1 MSEIVMIEGKHL
13 YEHPD
18 NPRKTLG
25 DLTELTNSISK
36 VGILQNLTVVPGHWR
51 SKDQFVKDAM
61 AEGMTKSDATS
72 AYSREQA
79 WEPIG
84 YTVII
89 GHRRRAAGLAAGIT
103 EFPCIISDMDERQ
116 QFLTMLEENMQ
127 RADLTIQEQAQGFQ
141 MMFDWGASIKDI
153 AEKSGFSEQTVK
165 HRLEIAKLDPKKIQK
180 VAEELQLTINDYV
193 SLEKIKDIKRRER
206 VLENARNRNDLKF
219 AIEREMRGE
228 IIDKAWAELEPLLTA
243 LNIKAGPKNK
253 YLRWNSEYIK
263 LREIDLEKKIP
274 KTLTLKDVSEG
285 DKLVYEKEYSTVY
298 ILKHDPDKRKE
309 EAAVEE
315 KKRLE
320 KEKIKKQ
327 IDEKVAQ
334 MCRELKEMISSVYE
348 GKLTSSKSE
357 DITMNLLWQL
367 WSRHLNEPLY
377 WSNIYEL
384 SGNSSYALTDQEK
397 REVRGNVIALP
408 LSAQFLVV
416 LRAGFYPNRV
426 CPVDYKGDYMQERGE
441 ALEFIV
447 KTFNRL
453 YGFSWSEDEFGKIAD
468 GTHELYRKLKAMY
481 E

>member
-1 MSEIVMIEGKHL
+1 MNEIVMIKGTQL

-18 NPRKTLG
+18 NPRKALG
-25 DLTELTNSISK
+25 DLSELTNSISK

-51 SKDQFVKDAM
+51 SKDQFIKDAM

-103 EFPCIISDMDERQ
+103 EFPCIIADMDERQ

-165 HRLEIAKLDPKKIQK
+165 HRLEIAKLDTKKLQK
-180 VAEELQLTINDYV
+180 AAEELQLTINDYV

-228 IIDKAWAELEPLLTA
+228 MIDKAWAELEPLLTA
-243 LNIKAGPKNK
+243 LNVKAGPKNK

-309 EAAVEE
+309 EAAAEE

-367 WSRHLNEPLY
+367 WSRHLNESLY

-384 SGNSSYALTDQEK
+384 SGKSSYALSDQEK
-397 REVRGNVIALP
+397 SEVQGKVIALP

-453 YGFSWSEDEFGKIAD
+453 YGFSWSEDEFSQIAD

>member
-1 MSEIVMIEGKHL
+1 MNEIVMINGTQL

-18 NPRKTLG
+18 NPRKALG
-25 DLTELTNSISK
+25 DLSELTNSISK

-51 SKDQFVKDAM
+51 SKDQFIKDAM

-103 EFPCIISDMDERQ
+103 EFPCIIADMDERQ

-153 AEKSGFSEQTVK
+153 AEKSGFSEQTVR

-228 IIDKAWAELEPLLTA
+228 MIDKAWAELEPLLTA
-243 LNIKAGPKNK
+243 LNVKAGPKNK

-274 KTLTLKDVSEG
+274 KTLTLKDVTEG

-309 EAAVEE
+309 EAAAEE

-367 WSRHLNEPLY
+367 WSRHLNESLY

-384 SGNSSYALTDQEK
+384 SGKSSYALSDQEK
-397 REVRGNVIALP
+397 REVQGNVIALP

-426 CPVDYKGDYMQERGE
+426 CPVDYKDDYMQERGE

-453 YGFSWSEDEFGKIAD
+453 YGFSWSEDEFSQIAD